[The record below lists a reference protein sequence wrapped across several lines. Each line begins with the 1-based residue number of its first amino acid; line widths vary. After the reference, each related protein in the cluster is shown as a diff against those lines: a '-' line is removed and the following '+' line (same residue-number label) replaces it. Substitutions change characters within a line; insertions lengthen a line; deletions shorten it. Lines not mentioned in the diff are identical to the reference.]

1 MTVTR
6 THKAYMRGA
15 IWLMALVGLALLP
28 GFETGN
34 ANKTPVGVMSAN

>member
-15 IWLMALVGLALLP
+15 IWVLALVGLALLP
-28 GFETGN
+28 GFRTSE
-34 ANKTPVGVMSAN
+34 ADAQPVEIASH

>member
-15 IWLMALVGLALLP
+15 IWLTALVGLILLP
-28 GFETGN
+28 GFRTDQPDVPPIEVSGR
-34 ANKTPVGVMSAN
+34 

>member
-15 IWLMALVGLALLP
+15 IWMLALVGLIMLP
-28 GFETGN
+28 GF
-34 ANKTPVGVMSAN
+34 SADKAEADPMQVLSR

>member
-15 IWLMALVGLALLP
+15 IWVMALVGLVLLP
-28 GFETGN
+28 GFPAVKAE
-34 ANKTPVGVMSAN
+34 AQPVEVTSR

>member
-15 IWLMALVGLALLP
+15 IWLLALIGIILLP
-28 GFETGN
+28 GFRDTAAPARVEI
-34 ANKTPVGVMSAN
+34 SSR

>member
-15 IWLMALVGLALLP
+15 IWVLALVGLALLP
-28 GFETGN
+28 GFRTAE
-34 ANKTPVGVMSAN
+34 ADAQPVTVSSR

>member
-15 IWLMALVGLALLP
+15 IWLLALVGLVLLP
-28 GFETGN
+28 GIPDTQKDSRLVEL
-34 ANKTPVGVMSAN
+34 ASR

>member
-15 IWLMALVGLALLP
+15 IWLLALIGLALLP
-28 GFETGN
+28 GFPTTE
-34 ANKTPVGVMSAN
+34 AEVGRVEVSQR

>member
-15 IWLMALVGLALLP
+15 IWMLALVGLVLLP
-28 GFETGN
+28 GFNT
-34 ANKTPVGVMSAN
+34 ADADAQPVEMASR

>member
-15 IWLMALVGLALLP
+15 IWVLALVGLLLLP
-28 GFETGN
+28 GFPTADADAE
-34 ANKTPVGVMSAN
+34 PLEVSSR

>member
-15 IWLMALVGLALLP
+15 IWMLALIVLVLLP
-28 GFETGN
+28 GSHDTAE
-34 ANKTPVGVMSAN
+34 PPRVEVSSR

>member
-15 IWLMALVGLALLP
+15 IWMLAVVGLALLP
-28 GFETGN
+28 GLPGAETG
-34 ANKTPVGVMSAN
+34 AAPATMASR

>member
-15 IWLMALVGLALLP
+15 IWMLALLGIVLLP
-28 GFETGN
+28 GYRDTAE
-34 ANKTPVGVMSAN
+34 PPRIDVSSR

>member
-15 IWLMALVGLALLP
+15 IWLLALVGLALLP
-28 GFETGN
+28 GLPTDR
-34 ANKTPVGVMSAN
+34 ADAQPVAVSSR

>member
-15 IWLMALVGLALLP
+15 IWVIALLGLVLLP
-28 GFETGN
+28 GFRTTE
-34 ANKTPVGVMSAN
+34 ADPERVEVSSR

>member
-15 IWLMALVGLALLP
+15 IWVLALVGLVLLP
-28 GFETGN
+28 GFPSAE
-34 ANKTPVGVMSAN
+34 ADSRPVSVASR

>member
-15 IWLMALVGLALLP
+15 IWVLALVGLALLP
-28 GFETGN
+28 GFPAIE
-34 ANKTPVGVMSAN
+34 ADAQSVEVASR

>member
-15 IWLMALVGLALLP
+15 IWMLALLGIVLLP
-28 GFETGN
+28 GFSDTAE
-34 ANKTPVGVMSAN
+34 PQRIDVSSR

>member
-15 IWLMALVGLALLP
+15 IWMLALIGLVLLP
-28 GFETGN
+28 GLPTAEADAGP
-34 ANKTPVGVMSAN
+34 AEVSSR

>member
-15 IWLMALVGLALLP
+15 IWLLALLGIVLLP
-28 GFETGN
+28 GFGDTSDPPRVEI
-34 ANKTPVGVMSAN
+34 SSR

>member
-15 IWLMALVGLALLP
+15 IWLLALVGLALLP
-28 GFETGN
+28 GLPTSE
-34 ANKTPVGVMSAN
+34 ADAKRVEVSSS

>member
-15 IWLMALVGLALLP
+15 IWLLALLGIVLPP
-28 GFETGN
+28 GFSDTSE
-34 ANKTPVGVMSAN
+34 PPRVEISSR

>member
-15 IWLMALVGLALLP
+15 IWLTALLGLVLLP
-28 GFETGN
+28 GFRTGQ
-34 ANKTPVGVMSAN
+34 ADVRPIEVSSR

>member
-15 IWLMALVGLALLP
+15 IWVLALLGLALLP
-28 GFETGN
+28 GFLTDP
-34 ANKTPVGVMSAN
+34 ADAQPVEVSSR